1 MTLGQQIAQARKQ
14 KGLTQE
20 ALAEQLG
27 VSRQAVAKWESGKA
41 MPGTANLFTISQ
53 ILEIP
58 LTEAQPTAVPQP
70 PKARSDTRRLVCLAA
85 VLLLLLAIPLA
96 ALLKKSTC
104 KIILNTPLQAD
115 DLQPYPEINALLEMM
130 QSYGDGLYYY
140 KLSLPQTGGQGTT
153 QLFLI
158 YRHGVTDDRA
168 PKITKEPWHL
178 RFLARYQS
186 GTAEQVDLLAVATEL
201 DDYTEQIQILGT
213 NQIGCCVW
221 DVPHPEALAQELA
234 ALLDAQLSVRD

>member
-1 MTLGQQIAQARKQ
+1 MTLGQQIAQARRQ

-20 ALAEQLG
+20 ALAERLG

-41 MPGTANLFTISQ
+41 MPGTANLFALSQ

-58 LTEAQPTAVPQP
+58 LAEAQPAAAPQQ
-70 PKARSDTRRLVCLAA
+70 PKPRPNTRRFVCLAA

-96 ALLKKSTC
+96 VSLRKSTC
-104 KIILNTPLQAD
+104 QIVLNTPLQAD
-115 DLQPYPEINALLEMM
+115 DLQPYPEITALLQIM
-130 QSYGDGLYYY
+130 QTYGDGLYYY
-140 KLSLPQTGGQGTT
+140 KLALPQTGGRGTT

-178 RFLARYQS
+178 RFFARYHS
-186 GTAEQVDLLAVATEL
+186 GTAEQVDLLAVTTAL

-213 NQIGCCVW
+213 DQIGCCVW
-221 DVPHPEALAQELA
+221 DVPHSEALAQELA
-234 ALLDAQLSVRD
+234 ALLGAQLSVRD

>member
-1 MTLGQQIAQARKQ
+1 MTLGQQIAQARRQ

-20 ALAEQLG
+20 ALAERLG

-41 MPGTANLFTISQ
+41 MPGTANLFALSQ

-58 LTEAQPTAVPQP
+58 LAEAQPAAAPQP
-70 PKARSDTRRLVCLAA
+70 PKPRPNIRRFVCLAA

-96 ALLKKSTC
+96 ASLRKSTC
-104 KIILNTPLQAD
+104 QIILNTPLQAD
-115 DLQPYPEINALLEMM
+115 DLQPYPEVAALLQAM
-130 QSYGDGLYYY
+130 QTYGDGLYYY
-140 KLSLPQTGGQGTT
+140 KLALPQTGGQGTT

-178 RFLARYQS
+178 RFFARYHS
-186 GTAEQVDLLAVATEL
+186 GTAEQVDLLAVTTAL

-234 ALLDAQLSVRD
+234 ALLDAQLSVHD